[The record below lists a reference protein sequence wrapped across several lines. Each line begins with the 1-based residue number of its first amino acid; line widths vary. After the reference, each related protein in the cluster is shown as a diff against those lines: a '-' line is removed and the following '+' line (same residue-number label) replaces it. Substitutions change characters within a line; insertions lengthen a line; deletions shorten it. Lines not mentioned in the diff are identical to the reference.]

1 MLFRSPF
8 GKKYGVHK
16 GCTETVQAY
25 DAWKAAALGANI
37 FVTPVDCAIVHNN
50 LSTKLMTHTYAGFTG
65 EHYPKNKFVWTDD
78 QFIAMFN
85 RLIDGP
91 TGPPMV
97 PRLMRSRYPWLF
109 EKLRWYEQSQM
120 DAQPKRM
127 PKAAREK
134 LTSMTE
140 TKSEDRT
147 IVVTDT
153 ESEWG
158 PWSQND
164 PSKNTL
170 EQDASEASPS
180 GDHQGAS
187 PVGQALKPI
196 PRSWKD
202 NRFDVW
208 NKHTELIQLGE
219 RETAYLS
226 ANTILLER
234 ANDLFGD
241 ALLNIEAAKSVSDI
255 EWPLP
260 PVNADG
266 TKIEED
272 AEPFDQVQWDLE
284 RHVIVGGT
292 DEQDD
297 PEHDGFLIEEQLDA
311 QYFESDRYREYPGF
325 LGRATADVQGY
336 VHASGLQIL
345 SLAIGD
351 VIVFSF
357 PLARNL
363 AEEIA
368 QTFTEEDRKSVV

>member
-1 MLFRSPF
+1 
-8 GKKYGVHK
+8 
-16 GCTETVQAY
+16 
-25 DAWKAAALGANI
+25 
-37 FVTPVDCAIVHNN
+37 
-50 LSTKLMTHTYAGFTG
+50 
-65 EHYPKNKFVWTDD
+65 
-78 QFIAMFN
+78 
-85 RLIDGP
+85 
-91 TGPPMV
+91 
-97 PRLMRSRYPWLF
+97 
-109 EKLRWYEQSQM
+109 M

-134 LTSMTE
+134 LISMTE
-140 TKSEDRT
+140 TKPDGRT
-147 IVVTDT
+147 IVITDT

-158 PWSQND
+158 QWSQND

-202 NRFDVW
+202 NRIDVW

-241 ALLNIEAAKSVSDI
+241 ALLDIETARSVSNI

-266 TKIEED
+266 SRIEED

-284 RHVIVGGT
+284 RHVIVGGN
-292 DEQDD
+292 DEQNN

-311 QYFESDRYREYPGF
+311 Q
-325 LGRATADVQGY
+325 
-336 VHASGLQIL
+336 
-345 SLAIGD
+345 
-351 VIVFSF
+351 
-357 PLARNL
+357 
-363 AEEIA
+363 
-368 QTFTEEDRKSVV
+368 